1 MGLMMEVSRE
11 RVSRMT
17 TEWIRRPLRGG
28 SNRYEMKAVVL
39 SVGHFEFEVPMRHVS
54 GAVK

>member
-17 TEWIRRPLRGG
+17 TECIRRPLRGG